1 MEYIL
6 KQINGI
12 NGQFTAQNSLE
23 KKASIQ
29 FNIYLEVL
37 KLDFPLIV
45 DVGDHGRR
53 SR

>member
-1 MEYIL
+1 MGLMDSLQL
-6 KQINGI
+6 KTVRQ
-12 NGQFTAQNSLE
+12 

-45 DVGDHGRR
+45 DVGDHGWR